1 KRPDLI
7 AASPVGLIATL
18 VLLVVPVLSQQRPPT
33 DVDPAR
39 ARFEDNNRR
48 EMQLR
53 GLGGTKKPD
62 QKEIEAMAAR
72 IKQYFER
79 ILALHNDIVHA
90 VSSDKTIENDFVS
103 DTTAEIK
110 KRASRL
116 QTTLALDKLEPRDQN
131 QHKLKQLN
139 DAQTKDALITLCKQI
154 ESFVGNPVIK
164 NPGTVDAAQLANARH
179 DLEGVIQLADG
190 INKKSER
197 LKKSK
202 KHTLV
207 CVP

>member
-1 KRPDLI
+1 MTNRRHTI
-7 AASPVGLIATL
+7 AASPVGLIAIL
-18 VLLVVPVLSQQRPPT
+18 VLLSVPALAQQRTPS

-53 GLGGTKKPD
+53 GLGGAKKADP
-62 QKEIEAMAAR
+62 KEIEALGAR
-72 IKQYFER
+72 IKQDFER
-79 ILALHNDIVHA
+79 ILSLHNDIVHA
-90 VSSDKTIENDFVS
+90 ISSDKPIQNDFVS
-103 DTTAEIK
+103 DATAEIK

-131 QHKLKQLN
+131 QYKLKHLS
-139 DAQTKDALITLCKQI
+139 DAQIKENLITLCKQI

-164 NPGTVDAAQLANARH
+164 DPGTIDATQLANARH

-190 INKKSER
+190 INKNAEK

-202 KHTLV
+202 
-207 CVP
+207 